1 MSSHHLNNSFIKR
14 FQDKPV
20 HLGITEKRYNDLLI
34 HQFTGDNKDIL
45 PLLSPL
51 AGKLNDNEIVQ
62 RLMSKLIRK
71 DIPATKCML
80 CFIQYLQH
88 KLKNYDPEEP
98 YTSRF
103 CAMLQVE
110 FTTFHSLIEA
120 FQEKILIALLRILE
134 IVNSKKATATG
145 TIYGEDVCN
154 VSGEI
159 ECYLDLVGKYH
170 DYFNM
175 LWQKELQ
182 RAAITVLS
190 DIGENLSYL
199 TDKIEKVLAES
210 GNTKYL
216 LKKWKTKLINRE
228 LQQTYN

>member
-88 KLKNYDPEEP
+88 KLKIMIRKSHIHLVSVPCF
-98 YTSRF
+98 R
-103 CAMLQVE
+103 L
-110 FTTFHSLIEA
+110 SL
-120 FQEKILIALLRILE
+120 LLSI
-134 IVNSKKATATG
+134 
-145 TIYGEDVCN
+145 
-154 VSGEI
+154 
-159 ECYLDLVGKYH
+159 H
-170 DYFNM
+170 
-175 LWQKELQ
+175 
-182 RAAITVLS
+182 
-190 DIGENLSYL
+190 
-199 TDKIEKVLAES
+199 
-210 GNTKYL
+210 
-216 LKKWKTKLINRE
+216 
-228 LQQTYN
+228 

>member
-1 MSSHHLNNSFIKR
+1 
-14 FQDKPV
+14 
-20 HLGITEKRYNDLLI
+20 
-34 HQFTGDNKDIL
+34 
-45 PLLSPL
+45 
-51 AGKLNDNEIVQ
+51 
-62 RLMSKLIRK
+62 
-71 DIPATKCML
+71 
-80 CFIQYLQH
+80 
-88 KLKNYDPEEP
+88 
-98 YTSRF
+98 
-103 CAMLQVE
+103 MLQVE